1 MKRTKLSLVISKLL
15 WSLAYPVVFRVFSKK
30 LAHPGDLGLG
40 LATLAGGLA
49 GLGVLG
55 LGART
60 RLSCKKGEKSRS
72 QIARF
77 HVVNCSV
84 SLYK

>member
-1 MKRTKLSLVISKLL
+1 MKSTKLLFAVLKLL
-15 WSLAYPVVFRVFSKK
+15 WTLTYFVIFRVFSEK

-40 LATLAGGLA
+40 LATLAGGLV

-60 RLSCKKGEKSRS
+60 RLSCKENRNNFTRS
-72 QIARF
+72 KKPIVLQLI
-77 HVVNCSV
+77 HC
-84 SLYK
+84 